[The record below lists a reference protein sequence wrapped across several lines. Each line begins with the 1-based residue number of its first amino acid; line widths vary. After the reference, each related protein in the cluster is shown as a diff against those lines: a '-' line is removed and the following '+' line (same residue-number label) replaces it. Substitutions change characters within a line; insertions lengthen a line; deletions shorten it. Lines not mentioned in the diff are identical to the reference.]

1 MVFHFKQFDL
11 EHDRSTLKIGTDA
24 VLLAALTDGVPA
36 EKVLD
41 IGCGCGVI
49 TFCIA
54 QKLLQ
59 YNCNPTFYGID
70 IDKDSI
76 LEATDNAHNFK
87 LVSCENFLFDNVSLQ
102 DFTKQC
108 APKSFDLIV
117 SNPPYFH
124 NDLKPENKKRR
135 QSKHGDGQLSFGEL
149 IENVDYLLNDNG
161 IFSVILPRTESQEFL
176 DMIGNREL
184 YCYKST
190 NVCPTSKKAIH
201 RVVMQFSRRKG
212 SVVTQSFS
220 IRDAD
225 NNYTA
230 EYLDLVKP
238 FLLV

>member
-1 MVFHFKQFDL
+1 MIFHFKQFDL

-24 VLLAALTDGVPA
+24 VLLAALTDSVRVK
-36 EKVLD
+36 KVLD

-54 QKLLQ
+54 QKLTQ
-59 YNCNPTFYGID
+59 NDCYPTFYGID

-87 LVSCENFLFDNVSLQ
+87 LISYENFLFDNVSSQ
-102 DFTKQC
+102 DFTRQC

-117 SNPPYFH
+117 SNPPFFH
-124 NDLKPENKKRR
+124 NDLKPENRKRL
-135 QSKHGDGQLSFGEL
+135 QSKHGDGQLSFSEL
-149 IENVDYLLNDNG
+149 IENVDYLLDDNG
-161 IFSVILPRTESQEFL
+161 TFSIILPRTESHEFL
-176 DMIGNREL
+176 DMIGDREL
-184 YCYKST
+184 YCYKSISIR
-190 NVCPTSKKAIH
+190 PTEKKEIH

-212 SVVTQSFS
+212 DLITQTFA
-220 IRDAD
+220 IRDAN

-230 EYLDLVKP
+230 EYLTLVKP